1 MGYTLC
7 QKVRGLVPYEPI
19 TGSYPVR
26 LDANESPFD
35 LAKPESFPAPLQ
47 KAAAEALAKLQAAVA
62 AIPFNR
68 YPDPYC
74 TDLRAAFGKRYGI
87 DPALVTAFNGS
98 DESLAILCG
107 CMLETGQK
115 LVLAEPDFS
124 MYRFYGDLYELQVA
138 GWQKG
143 DDLTIDPDALI
154 DFCRAQTADALL
166 FSNPCN
172 PTGQVLSREMI
183 RTILTSLPQT
193 LVMVD
198 EAYMEFADDQSVMDL
213 VTEFDNLI
221 VLKTCS
227 KALGLAGIR
236 LGFTVACPTL
246 TTALTAVKSPY
257 NVNAMTQ
264 QAGALLLE
272 ETALCDGA
280 AEAIRQ
286 SRDELYRQLTET
298 FGSCEA
304 LEKIYPS
311 GANFVFVKAKN
322 PDSIFQTLKKDGIII
337 RKMGGYLR
345 ITAGSEPENKALIE
359 ALERAVSL

>member
-7 QKVRGLVPYEPI
+7 QKVRGLTPYEPI

-35 LAKPESFPAPLQ
+35 LARPESFPASLQ
-47 KAAAEALAKLQAAVA
+47 KEAAAALEKVTAAVS

-74 TDLRAAFGKRYGI
+74 AELRQAFAKRFGV

-107 CMLETGQK
+107 CLMEKGQT

-124 MYRFYGDLYELQVA
+124 MYRFYGDLYELAVR

-143 DDLTIDPDALI
+143 EDLTIDADSLI
-154 DFCRAQTADALL
+154 AFCKKEGGHALL

-172 PTGQVLSREMI
+172 PTGQLLHRDGII
-183 RTILTSLPQT
+183 RILTALPET
-193 LVMVD
+193 LVIVD
-198 EAYMEFADDQSVMDL
+198 EAYMEFSEDQSVMDL
-213 VTEFDNLI
+213 AETFDNLI

-236 LGFTVACPTL
+236 LGFAVAGPIL

-264 QAGALLLE
+264 RVGAVLLAKK
-272 ETALCDGA
+272 TLCDGA
-280 AEAIRQ
+280 QKAIRQ
-286 SRDELYRQLTET
+286 SRDRLYESLKNLLAGKEDIQ
-298 FGSCEA
+298 
-304 LEKIYPS
+304 KIYPT
-311 GANFVFVKAKN
+311 GANFVFLKTEKAEK
-322 PDSIFQTLKKDGIII
+322 IFENLKKEGIII

-345 ITAGSEPENKALIE
+345 ITAGNDTENNALIK
-359 ALERAVSL
+359 ALERAV